1 MQVKLL
7 SEAFE
12 SYKEFLL
19 TEEAERN
26 LYIWESQRI
35 FQENWDLENADLIGM
50 YDQSLQNSQTRRL
63 WRKESYAPKDMMLK
77 FIGLSED
84 YFVQMFGDLFNEEKS
99 IDGRV
104 DRFAFYCDQLL
115 LEYRNKYP
123 RRIETNHHHG
133 DGYQMISLYL
143 AFRFPEKYTLFRSH
157 RFRAFLKKMGVANL
171 PEANDFP
178 RFVNV
183 SRTVYK
189 LMQKDTDLMDLHQKR
204 LKENFHFMGE
214 SLLLVFDFMER
225 VVEG

>member
-7 SEAFE
+7 NEAFE
-12 SYKEFLL
+12 KYKEYLQ

-26 LYIWESQRI
+26 LYIWESQRN
-35 FQENWDLENADLIGM
+35 FQENWDLENTDLVGM

-63 WRKESYAPKDMMLK
+63 WRRESYDPKNMMLK

-84 YFVQMFGDLFNEEKS
+84 YFVQMFRDLFNEEKS

-104 DRFAFYCDQLL
+104 DRFVFYCDQLL
-115 LEYRNKYP
+115 LEYRSKYP
-123 RRIETNHHHG
+123 RRIETNHYHG

-143 AFRFPEKYTLFRSH
+143 AFRFPDQYTLFRFN

-171 PEANDFP
+171 PESNDFT

-189 LMQKDTDLMDLHQKR
+189 LMQKDTDLMALHQKR
-204 LKENFHFMGE
+204 LKEDFHYMGD
-214 SLLLVFDFMER
+214 SLLIVFDFIEM
-225 VVEG
+225 VVGG